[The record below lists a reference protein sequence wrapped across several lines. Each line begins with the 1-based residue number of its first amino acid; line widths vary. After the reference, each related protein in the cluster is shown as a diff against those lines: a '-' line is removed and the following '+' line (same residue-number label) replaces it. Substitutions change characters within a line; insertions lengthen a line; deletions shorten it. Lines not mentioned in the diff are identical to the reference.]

1 MCCNRVAELRFL
13 RWMINRRDRLNT
25 SVSRHSRVMHT
36 NHPRPRRDGFSNR
49 SERLIVVAVLA
60 VISAFVLP
68 VALKLHLSIW
78 SAVGIIAGAFGL
90 FVVWLQHR
98 NILDWLKGCRWR
110 KKNNDA

>member
-1 MCCNRVAELRFL
+1 
-13 RWMINRRDRLNT
+13 MINRRDRLNT

-68 VALKLHLSIW
+68 VALKLRA
-78 SAVGIIAGAFGL
+78 SA
-90 FVVWLQHR
+90 H
-98 NILDWLKGCRWR
+98 
-110 KKNNDA
+110 